1 MKKIIRGGRNLKM
14 RISYSVYAWKSPK
27 ESAQFEMKKLPREK
41 AEIIYRA
48 LTCDS
53 TWNAVT
59 LRKDEFLIPSGDF
72 LISTPIRRYTSNSW
86 GEYYKND

>member
-1 MKKIIRGGRNLKM
+1 M

-41 AEIIYRA
+41 AEIIYQA
-48 LTCDS
+48 LMCDS

-59 LRKDEFLIPSGDF
+59 LRKDEFLIPSGDPSGDF

-86 GEYYKND
+86 SEYYKND